1 VKAARSPGRQL
12 WVRVRRLR
20 RTSFGVRRAVIGLVT
35 LLALTAIIGTDYV
48 PPSFTLHLGQPSP
61 RDLES
66 PRTVEFID
74 EKRTEALRAEAA
86 RAVQPVYSHA
96 PARVADA
103 VNAVSRAYDAIE
115 AARLTP
121 GAAPAARLEAIRRA
135 VEVPLSSTALFAA
148 ATAPAT
154 GLAVARE
161 ATRNAVRQ
169 TMADGLRDDALAL
182 GRVRARGFVRDAAL
196 PPGLSE
202 LAGEIAAA
210 TIRPTMEVDAAKTAE
225 ARAAAVNLVA
235 PIRAR
240 VQRGEM
246 VLRKGEVVTEAHLQA
261 LSVLGLHP
269 RRVTWKGVAGI
280 AVIVGLLLTAT
291 SLYLVQFQPEI
302 WRGDS
307 LVALLCLAI
316 VLTVALAQVLG
327 APRFSNFL
335 APGAAG
341 SMLLAI
347 LLRPRLA
354 LFSTA
359 VLAVLVGLASGRELG
374 PMMVAFVGGLVG
386 VYATRQIHRR
396 SDFGM
401 AGVLVAAASA
411 VAAAGTG
418 LLEGVGEYQV
428 LAENAAYAF
437 GGGLLSAVVTIG
449 VLPFL
454 EQMFGLLTPIKL
466 LELANPAH
474 PLLKRLQL
482 EAPGTYHHSIM
493 VGNLAEA
500 AAEAIGADSLLVRV
514 GTYYHDIGKLRRPA
528 FFVEN
533 QVGIEN
539 PHDRMTPSLS
549 SLTVA
554 AHVRDGIEL
563 AREYGLPQEIVD
575 FIPQHHGTGVLAYFY
590 HQALERGDPVE
601 ESAFRY
607 DGPKPQTREAAI
619 VMLAD
624 ATEAAVRSLNRPTP
638 DRLGETVRRIIR
650 DKLEDRQLDECPLT
664 FRELD
669 RVGAA
674 FVRILSGMLHPRLEY
689 PDLEGELTRRRREQ
703 ITGRTR

>member
-1 VKAARSPGRQL
+1 VKPRSPGRQL
-12 WVRVRRLR
+12 WVRARRLG
-20 RTSFGVRRAVIGLVT
+20 RTSFAVRRALIGLVT

-48 PPSFTLHLGQPSP
+48 PPNFALNLGQPSP

-74 EKRTEALRAEAA
+74 QARTEALRAEAA
-86 RAVQPVYSHA
+86 RVVQPVYSHA
-96 PARVADA
+96 PAQVTAAIAA
-103 VNAVSRAYDAIE
+103 VNRTYDAIE
-115 AARLTP
+115 TARLVPGATSAARI
-121 GAAPAARLEAIRRA
+121 EAIRRT
-135 VEVPLSSTALFAA
+135 VGMPLSSPALFAA
-148 ATAPAT
+148 ASAPAT
-154 GLAVARE
+154 GLTLARE
-161 ATRNAVRQ
+161 ATRNAIRQ
-169 TMADGLRDDALAL
+169 TLADGLKEDAVAL
-182 GRVRARGFVRDAAL
+182 GRVRARGFVRDVAL

-202 LAGEIAAA
+202 LAGEVAAA
-210 TIRPTMEVDAAKTAE
+210 TVRPTMEVDATKTAE

-246 VLRKGEVVTEAHLQA
+246 ILRKGDVITDAHLQV
-261 LSVLGLHP
+261 LSVIGLYP

-280 AVIVGLLLTAT
+280 AVIVALLLTVT
-291 SLYLVQFQPEI
+291 SFYLVQFQPEV
-302 WRGDS
+302 WRNDKM
-307 LVALLCLAI
+307 VALLSLAI

-335 APGAAG
+335 APCAAG

-359 VLAVLVGLASGRELG
+359 VLAVLVGLAAGRELG

-396 SDFGM
+396 SDFGV
-401 AGVLVAAASA
+401 AGLLVAAASA
-411 VAAAGTG
+411 AAATGTG
-418 LLEGVGEYQV
+418 LLEGIGDYVV
-428 LAENAAYAF
+428 LAENAAYAL

-449 VLPFL
+449 VLPFF

-474 PLLKRLQL
+474 PLLRRLQL

-500 AAEAIGADSLLVRV
+500 AAEAIGADTLLVRV

-539 PHDRMTPSLS
+539 PHDRMTSSLS
-549 SLTVA
+549 ALTVA

-563 AREYGLPQEIVD
+563 AREYGLPEAIID
-575 FIPQHHGTGVLAYFY
+575 FIPQHHGTNLLAYFY

-607 DGPKPQTREAAI
+607 DGPKPQSREAAI

-638 DRLGETVRRIIR
+638 DRLGETVRRIVR
-650 DKLEDRQLDECPLT
+650 DKLEDRQLDESPLT

-703 ITGRTR
+703 ITGRVR